1 MNTFQVVINIIKKR
15 NQTNGKGE
23 VGTSFFDV
31 MVETKSPWWSDFFQ
45 QSWQMWK
52 WEPCVD
58 LGEYSEQREEDE
70 AQMWVCA

>member
-31 MVETKSPWWSDFFQ
+31 MVETKSP
-45 QSWQMWK
+45 
-52 WEPCVD
+52 
-58 LGEYSEQREEDE
+58 
-70 AQMWVCA
+70 